1 MSMKILMIALFILL
15 GIMFS
20 LGKWSFLIAGFNTMT
35 KEEKAKYD
43 VMSLCKFMGKLMF
56 IIAFCITLFTLS
68 DIFMM
73 KILFNI
79 GTVILIVSII
89 FTIIYANTGN
99 RFKRKNQVYNINA
112 IELIAIDEMIGTVVM
127 DFEETSN
134 EVEIACF
141 MSEEYQL

>member
-1 MSMKILMIALFILL
+1 
-15 GIMFS
+15 
-20 LGKWSFLIAGFNTMT
+20 MT